1 MLSACL
7 NGTSRRCMRW
17 ALAAGIAI
25 AGIATGMA
33 ADAVAAEGFPFERE
47 LLLDAKPMKGS
58 KRIPIL
64 AIGRQGE
71 TTIDL
76 WCNSV
81 EGQIVVVDGVISIMT
96 GAKTNRPCDA
106 ARLRGDDEI
115 LKALLDTTAWRRE
128 GNTVIFSGACTLRF
142 RIPTN

>member
-1 MLSACL
+1 
-7 NGTSRRCMRW
+7 
-17 ALAAGIAI
+17 
-25 AGIATGMA
+25 
-33 ADAVAAEGFPFERE
+33 
-47 LLLDAKPMKGS
+47 MKGS
-58 KRIPIL
+58 KRIPML

-81 EGQIVVVDGVISIMT
+81 EGQVVVVDGIISIMT

-115 LKALLDTTAWRRE
+115 LAALLDTKTWRRD
-128 GNTVIFSGACTLRF
+128 GNVVDLLRRPHLALPDSDQLRRSSFGVIVAVKRTAAALHRW
-142 RIPTN
+142 RMRVVA